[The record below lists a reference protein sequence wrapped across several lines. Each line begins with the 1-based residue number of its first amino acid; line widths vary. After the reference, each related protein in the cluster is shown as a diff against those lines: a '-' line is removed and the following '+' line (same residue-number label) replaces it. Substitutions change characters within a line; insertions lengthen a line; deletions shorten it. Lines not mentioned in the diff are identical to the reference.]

1 MKNKLLIIICLLF
14 CSVGCAKITWK
25 DDEFSYSRC
34 GRQSIEGLVVE
45 KTSDGT
51 IKVKVG
57 KQAGDSGALAKV
69 LSSIAKVS
77 AGAVGGVVVPKK

>member
-1 MKNKLLIIICLLF
+1 MLF
-14 CSVGCAKITWK
+14 CSIGCAKITWK
-25 DDEFSYSRC
+25 DDEFKYTRF

-45 KTSDGT
+45 KSSDGT

-57 KQAGDSGALAKV
+57 KQAGSSGALAKV
-69 LSSIAKVS
+69 LSGIAKVS